1 MISGVVDG
9 DVRRDAPKR
18 LGLQPDL
25 EVAHVLGL
33 DRRGG
38 EDGLVRRVGGHAVQV
53 EADRLEA
60 GRIGRIGVDA
70 LGDLVG
76 QR

>member
-1 MISGVVDG
+1 MFAVTP
-9 DVRRDAPKR
+9 RKR

-25 EVAHVLGL
+25 DVAHVLGL
-33 DRRGG
+33 DGRRG
-38 EDGLVRRVGGHAVQV
+38 EDRPVQRVGRHAVQV

-70 LGDLVG
+70 RRRPCRPAVI
-76 QR
+76 